1 MYTLAVAG
9 VVWGWPGRMAGD
21 GWAAVAEAGRAEMAR
36 EAVAEAG
43 TVGAAGVVGAAAVA
57 EAGLAG
63 AAGLV
68 VEMVVGGAGDWHDVC
83 LRSEEKNDD

>member
-1 MYTLAVAG
+1 
-9 VVWGWPGRMAGD
+9 
-21 GWAAVAEAGRAEMAR
+21 
-36 EAVAEAG
+36 
-43 TVGAAGVVGAAAVA
+43 VA

>member
-1 MYTLAVAG
+1 VVEDVHNPCGFLGGRWRAVF
-9 VVWGWPGRMAGD
+9 GRQG
-21 GWAAVAEAGRAEMAR
+21 GG
-36 EAVAEAG
+36 G
-43 TVGAAGVVGAAAVA
+43 GGGGVA

-83 LRSEEKNDD
+83 LRSEEKTDD